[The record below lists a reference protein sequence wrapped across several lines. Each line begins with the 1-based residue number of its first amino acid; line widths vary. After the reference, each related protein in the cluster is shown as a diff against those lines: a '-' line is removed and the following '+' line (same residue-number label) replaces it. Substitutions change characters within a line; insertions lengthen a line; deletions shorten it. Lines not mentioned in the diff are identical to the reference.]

1 MHLDLPPWLCDLRL
15 VAPAREGP
23 IQQAVKDSARA
34 KDPVV
39 KTSPSSAAAAD
50 SIPDW
55 GAKIS
60 RVSQPK
66 KNRSDIVTSSIKTL
80 KMVHIKK
87 KNLKKKCYLF
97 YFWFCWVFVAEQGL
111 PPVVASGHYSS
122 LRCLGFLR
130 WWLLLLWSPGSG
142 WAVSIVA
149 AHEFCCPTRHVESSR
164 TGDQT
169 CVPCFSRWILIHCTT
184 REKIL
189 KKKE

>member
-1 MHLDLPPWLCDLRL
+1 M
-15 VAPAREGP
+15 APAREGP
-23 IQQAVKDSARA
+23 IQQAAKDSARA

-87 KNLKKKCYLF
+87 KIFKKNVICF
-97 YFWFCWVFVAEQGL
+97 IFGSAG
-111 PPVVASGHYSS
+111 SS
-122 LRCLGFLR
+122 LLSKGFLQ
-130 WWLLLLWSPGSG
+130 L
-142 WAVSIVA
+142 
-149 AHEFCCPTRHVESSR
+149 
-164 TGDQT
+164 
-169 CVPCFSRWILIHCTT
+169 
-184 REKIL
+184 
-189 KKKE
+189 